1 MWWDTTTW
9 DSVRYHRL
17 QEGQERCTGFSAL
30 VVDTFAPLKFG
41 VCILHMLTPSSQ
53 KWYVLNDNWVAE
65 AEKCSALLQILQR
78 GHLDFSSASF
88 SALIIR
94 ALTFVRLLHLSSL
107 YGTVTLKGTGL
118 GTAVLTSALGQNCSR
133 NQNPLS
139 DQYSI
144 NSY

>member
-1 MWWDTTTW
+1 
-9 DSVRYHRL
+9 
-17 QEGQERCTGFSAL
+17 
-30 VVDTFAPLKFG
+30 
-41 VCILHMLTPSSQ
+41 MLTPSSQ

-94 ALTFVRLLHLSSL
+94 ALTFARLLHLSSL

-133 NQNPLS
+133 NQNPLA